1 MGGVIELK
9 IPDDATPARKTP
21 TFTRSSVPAGLLAA
35 HQTSVWA
42 ELIVVAGMV
51 VFVDEVSG
59 ASVPIPAGE
68 KRVIVPR
75 QRHHVEPDAS
85 AEFFVQFY
93 SS

>member
-1 MGGVIELK
+1 M
-9 IPDDATPARKTP
+9 
-21 TFTRSSVPAGLLAA
+21 PAGLLAA

-42 ELIVVAGMV
+42 ELVVVAGLV
-51 VFVDEVSG
+51 VFVDEESG
-59 ASVPIPAGE
+59 ENMSIQAGE

-93 SS
+93 TS